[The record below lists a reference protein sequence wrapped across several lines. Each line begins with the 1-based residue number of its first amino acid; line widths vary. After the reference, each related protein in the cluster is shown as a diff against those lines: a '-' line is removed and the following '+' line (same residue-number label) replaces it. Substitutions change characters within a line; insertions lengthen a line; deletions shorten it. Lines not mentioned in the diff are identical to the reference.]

1 MTDQASLI
9 AHNQKQLKQDVLSWF
24 TESNRKKN
32 GSNDDDDLSVVS
44 SSKRPNALKRHN
56 KFETAKH
63 QATPTRRREQKKPTD
78 ICVPDNNVGSPVSS
92 IYSPLTQTRRTLVV
106 SDDYWDTGCL

>member
-1 MTDQASLI
+1 MFCTRTPIIITHQLLLLLDTTVAKPPRNHTVEERDTYMTDQASLI

-63 QATPTRRREQKKPTD
+63 
-78 ICVPDNNVGSPVSS
+78 
-92 IYSPLTQTRRTLVV
+92 
-106 SDDYWDTGCL
+106 